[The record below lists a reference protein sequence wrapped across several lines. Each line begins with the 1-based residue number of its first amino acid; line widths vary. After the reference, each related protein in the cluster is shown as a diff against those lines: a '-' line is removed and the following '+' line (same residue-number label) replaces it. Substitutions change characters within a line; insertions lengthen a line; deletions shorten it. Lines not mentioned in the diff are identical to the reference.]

1 MIRSEDIYE
10 AALDPEALDQLP
22 NLLAQACGGRSAV
35 LSWLQAD
42 GTSDVLAYSHLSA
55 EMMADY
61 VDCFAP
67 HDVWSIKAMTPR
79 FANRML
85 SDEDIVSSSHF
96 KSTIFYN
103 DFIRRHGE
111 DIFHVLGGSQTSV
124 FGNGLLGIYRHRGDD
139 PFSTDDKTRL
149 TDIMRRL
156 RTALTLRGRLAA
168 AERAMGMQ
176 RAAWDATTLASIIVR
191 TDGRIVQQNDAAETV
206 LSRADSFQS
215 RDNVLRSISQDQH
228 GRLMRAIRLATAAAE
243 PVGSSLRLKT
253 AAGVEYLISIAP
265 ISRQSGPSLALILF
279 KDPLQPQDTLQGQLQ
294 AMWGLTPHEALVA
307 AELAQGRAI
316 PEIAARRGVSESTV
330 KTQLKAISAKMGG
343 HGRAQLIAKMRMLP

>member
-149 TDIMRRL
+149 TSCAIFAPRSCCVADYALLNVRRACNAPPGMRRPWL
-156 RTALTLRGRLAA
+156 PSSSGRTAVLCSRMTPLR
-168 AERAMGMQ
+168 
-176 RAAWDATTLASIIVR
+176 
-191 TDGRIVQQNDAAETV
+191 
-206 LSRADSFQS
+206 
-215 RDNVLRSISQDQH
+215 
-228 GRLMRAIRLATAAAE
+228 
-243 PVGSSLRLKT
+243 
-253 AAGVEYLISIAP
+253 
-265 ISRQSGPSLALILF
+265 PS
-279 KDPLQPQDTLQGQLQ
+279 
-294 AMWGLTPHEALVA
+294 
-307 AELAQGRAI
+307 
-316 PEIAARRGVSESTV
+316 
-330 KTQLKAISAKMGG
+330 
-343 HGRAQLIAKMRMLP
+343 